1 MIKSVL
7 LTAALAVAFASPA
20 FANHC
25 PKDMAQIDAA
35 LAKNPKLSD
44 ADMATVKKL
53 RADGEAQHKAGDHAA
68 SLATL
73 AKAEKMLGLEP
84 IK

>member
-1 MIKSVL
+1 MTRI
-7 LTAALAVAFASPA
+7 LAVAAVLVALSAPA

-35 LAKNPKLSD
+35 LAKNPQLSA
-44 ADMATVKKL
+44 ADMAEVK
-53 RADGEAQHKAGDHAA
+53 RARAEGETLHKAGKHAE
-68 SLATL
+68 SLTEL
-73 AKAEKMLGLEP
+73 AKAEKILGLQP

>member
-1 MIKSVL
+1 MKRILATTAVL
-7 LTAALAVAFASPA
+7 VALSAPA

-25 PKDMAQIDAA
+25 PKDMAAIDAA
-35 LAKNPKLSD
+35 LAKNPKLSAKQLD
-44 ADMATVKKL
+44 EVKKL
-53 RADGEAQHKAGDHAA
+53 RAQGEAEHKAGKHAEA
-68 SLATL
+68 VGTL